1 MRLWPVLFGVIT
13 TTRSPRGII
22 WAEDE
27 CRSNNSFTD
36 NIFGLRLLRASH
48 VLPTQLSAASLAPP
62 ASMIQV
68 QHLTKTYE
76 DLRRGRFRAVDHV
89 SFTVRPGEIFG
100 LLGPN
105 GAGKTTVLRILSTV
119 LRPTSGIATIDG
131 YDVAHEP
138 AEVRRRIGFVS
149 NNTAIYDRMTA
160 WEMVEYF
167 GRLHGMASD
176 ALTERLEK
184 LFDQLRMNEFRDVP
198 GGKMSTGMRQKVSI
212 ARALVHDPPVLIF
225 DEATLG
231 LDVLVARNLLG
242 VIRELRD
249 AGKCL
254 IFSTHIM
261 SEVERLCD
269 RIAIMHQGRILDSG
283 TLDELTQRHQETDFE
298 ELFFSLLS
306 SHEDATHTIDV
317 QGMEVAQ

>member
-1 MRLWPVLFGVIT
+1 
-13 TTRSPRGII
+13 
-22 WAEDE
+22 
-27 CRSNNSFTD
+27 
-36 NIFGLRLLRASH
+36 
-48 VLPTQLSAASLAPP
+48 
-62 ASMIQV
+62 MIHV
-68 QHLTKTYE
+68 QHLTKSYE
-76 DLRRGRFRAVDHV
+76 DLHRGRFRAVDQV

-131 YDVAHEP
+131 YDVTHEP
-138 AEVRRRIGFVS
+138 TEVRRRIGFVS

-167 GRLHGMASD
+167 GKLHGMRNPE
-176 ALTERLEK
+176 LNQRLNR
-184 LFDQLRMNEFRDVP
+184 LFEQLRMNEFRDVP

-231 LDVLVARNLLG
+231 LDVLVARNLLE
-242 VIRELRD
+242 VIRDLRT

-269 RIAIMHQGRILDSG
+269 RIAIMHQGRILDTG
-283 TLDELTQRHQETDFE
+283 TLEELTTRHREDDFE

-306 SHEDATHTIDV
+306 DHEDDHHTPETDAKDQVSLEAV
-317 QGMEVAQ
+317 Q